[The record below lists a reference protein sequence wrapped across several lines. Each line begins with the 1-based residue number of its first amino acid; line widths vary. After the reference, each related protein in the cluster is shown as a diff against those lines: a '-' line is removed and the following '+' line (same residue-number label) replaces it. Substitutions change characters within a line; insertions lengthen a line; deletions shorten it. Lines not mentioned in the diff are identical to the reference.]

1 MASPQ
6 AQASKEMMK
15 MFREAMA
22 TAGGP
27 PPTLEQ
33 QRAGMAMVAA
43 TATEP
48 EGVTVTETYAGG
60 CRAYWHDPA
69 GCATD
74 RVVMYVH
81 GGGYVGGSPK
91 THERLVSH
99 IAKATGC
106 RALNVDYR
114 LAPEHPHPAAVT
126 DSTNAYRWL
135 LAQGFRPE
143 HIAIS
148 GDSAGGGLTLATLL
162 SLKDNGL
169 PQPAAAVPL
178 SPWTDM
184 EGLGESMVTNAKND
198 MLIQKEALGGTAAHF
213 LGEGTHPR
221 DPRAAPLYGDY
232 RGIAPLYIQVGGD
245 ETLLDDSTRVA
256 ERARAA
262 GCDVTLDIFPEM
274 QHVFQASVGNMPEAT
289 DAVQRIGNY
298 LKQKLAL

>member
-6 AQASKEMMK
+6 AEAAKAMIAA
-15 MFREAMA
+15 FREAMA
-22 TAGGP
+22 GTDSVPSLEEQRDGLSMMGSSA
-27 PPTLEQ
+27 TL
-33 QRAGMAMVAA
+33 
-43 TATEP
+43 P
-48 EGVTVTETYAGG
+48 EGVAVSEAYAGG

-69 GCATD
+69 GCAKD

-81 GGGYVGGSPK
+81 GGGYMGGSPK

-114 LAPEHPHPAAVT
+114 LAPEHPHPAAVQDAT
-126 DSTNAYRWL
+126 AAYRWL
-135 LAQGFRPE
+135 LSQGYRPE

-162 SLKDNGL
+162 SIKQNGL

-184 EGLGESMVTNAKND
+184 EVSGASFETNAAND
-198 MLIQKEALGGTAAHF
+198 LMIQRDATKSTAAMF
-213 LGEGTHPR
+213 LGEADPR
-221 DPRAAPLYGDY
+221 DPLASPLHGDY

-256 ERARAA
+256 ERARSA
-262 GCDVTLDIFPEM
+262 GCEVKLDVFPEM
-274 QHVFQASVGNMPEAT
+274 QHVFQASVGNIPEAT
-289 DAVQRIGNY
+289 DAVEQIGEW
-298 LKQKLAL
+298 LKVKLGL

>member
-6 AQASKEMMK
+6 AEAAKAMIAA
-15 MFREAMA
+15 FREAMA
-22 TAGGP
+22 GTDSVPSLEEQRDGLSMMGSSA
-27 PPTLEQ
+27 TL
-33 QRAGMAMVAA
+33 
-43 TATEP
+43 P
-48 EGVTVTETYAGG
+48 EGVAVSEAYAGG

-69 GCATD
+69 GCAKD

-81 GGGYVGGSPK
+81 GGGYMGGSPK

-99 IAKATGC
+99 IAKAAGC

-114 LAPEHPHPAAVT
+114 LAPEHPHPAAVEDAT
-126 DSTNAYRWL
+126 AAYRWL
-135 LAQGFRPE
+135 LAQGYRPE

-162 SLKDNGL
+162 SIKQNGL

-184 EGLGESMVTNAKND
+184 EVSGASFETNAAND
-198 MLIQKEALGGTAAHF
+198 LMIQRDATKSTAAMF
-213 LGEGTHPR
+213 LGEADPR
-221 DPRAAPLYGDY
+221 DPLASPLHGDY

-256 ERARAA
+256 ERARSA
-262 GCDVTLDIFPEM
+262 GCEVKLDVFPEM
-274 QHVFQASVGNMPEAT
+274 QHVFQVCCGTMPEST
-289 DAVQRIGNY
+289 EAVAKIGAW
-298 LKQKLAL
+298 LRPRLGL

>member
-245 ETLLDDSTRVA
+245 ETLLDDSTRVS

>member
-6 AQASKEMMK
+6 AEAAREMFK

-22 TAGGP
+22 AAGGE

-33 QRAGMAMVAA
+33 QRAAMAMLSAS
-43 TATEP
+43 ATELQD
-48 EGVTVTETYAGG
+48 VTVTEAYAGG

-74 RVVMYVH
+74 RVIMYVH

-99 IAKATGC
+99 LAKATGC

-135 LAQGFRPE
+135 LAQGYKPE

-162 SLKDNGL
+162 SIKENGL
-169 PQPAAAVPL
+169 PQPAAGVPL

-184 EGLGESMVTNAKND
+184 EGLGESMDSNAGND
-198 MLIQKEALGGTAAHF
+198 LLIQKDALKGTAAQF

-221 DPRAAPLYGDY
+221 DPLAAPLYGDY

-262 GCDVTLDIFPEM
+262 GCDVTIDVFPEM
-274 QHVFQASVGNMPEAT
+274 QHVFQASVGNIPEAT
-289 DAVQRIGNY
+289 DAVQRIGVY
-298 LKQKLAL
+298 LKQKLGL

>member
-6 AQASKEMMK
+6 AEAAKAMIAA
-15 MFREAMA
+15 FREAMA
-22 TAGGP
+22 GTDSVPSLEEQRDGLSMMGSSA
-27 PPTLEQ
+27 TL
-33 QRAGMAMVAA
+33 
-43 TATEP
+43 P
-48 EGVTVTETYAGG
+48 EGVAVSEAYAGG

-69 GCATD
+69 GCAKD

-81 GGGYVGGSPK
+81 GGGYMGGSPK

-99 IAKATGC
+99 IAKAAGC

-114 LAPEHPHPAAVT
+114 LAPEHPHPAAVEDAT
-126 DSTNAYRWL
+126 AAYRWL
-135 LAQGFRPE
+135 LAQGYRPE

-162 SLKDNGL
+162 SIKQNGL

-184 EGLGESMVTNAKND
+184 EVSGASFETNAAND
-198 MLIQKEALGGTAAHF
+198 LMIQRDATKSTAAMF
-213 LGEGTHPR
+213 LGEADPR
-221 DPRAAPLYGDY
+221 DPLASPLHGDY

-256 ERARAA
+256 ERARSA
-262 GCDVTLDIFPEM
+262 GCEVKLDVFPEM

-289 DAVQRIGNY
+289 DAVQRMGEW
-298 LKQKLAL
+298 LRVKLGL